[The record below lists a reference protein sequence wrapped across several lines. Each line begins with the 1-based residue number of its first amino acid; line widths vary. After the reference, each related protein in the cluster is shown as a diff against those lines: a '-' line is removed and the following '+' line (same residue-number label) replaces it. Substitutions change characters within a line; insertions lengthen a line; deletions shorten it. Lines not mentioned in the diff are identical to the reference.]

1 LSVGDGITVEDLE
14 HDPYPHYAA
23 LRADEP
29 VSWVPS
35 VGLWLVTR
43 WADVFRVVRE
53 PTVFTAA
60 TEPSTV
66 NRTFGVNMIG
76 SEGPVHRRVRSV
88 VEPAFRVGAVKPY
101 VEEIIRP
108 IAVELIE
115 ALIKDSPGEV
125 ELMDAFATTLSVR
138 TVKTVLGL
146 GDVSDETLKSW
157 FADLAMGA
165 ANFEQDPAK
174 QAVAD
179 AASEA
184 VDEALA
190 PMLHAMRHDD
200 DGSILARMLHTDVDG
215 GHLRHGEIQA
225 NTKVMIVGG
234 MQEPADFVGL
244 AMHSLLSHPD
254 QAAEVCAD
262 PGLVTAAVEEAAR
275 WHSPVGTSTRQ
286 TTEQVD
292 LAGITLPPGALVAAV
307 LSSANR
313 DERHW
318 TEPDRFDVHRDEG
331 HHLAF
336 SAGPHRCIGSSLAI
350 LVAQT
355 ACEEL
360 LTRLPNLRLDPAQ
373 PTEFSGWEF
382 RRPLQLQLRWD
393 A

>member
-1 LSVGDGITVEDLE
+1 LSVGDFITVEDLE

-23 LRADEP
+23 LRAGEP

-43 WADVFRVVRE
+43 WDDVFRVVRE

-88 VEPAFRVGAVKPY
+88 IEPAFRVGAVKPH

-115 ALIKDSPGEV
+115 QLVKLNPGEV
-125 ELMDAFATTLSVR
+125 ELMDGFATTLSVR

-146 GDVSDETLKSW
+146 GEVPDETLKSW

-184 VDEALA
+184 VDAALA
-190 PMLHAMRHDD
+190 PLLASMRHNP
-200 DGSILARMLHTDVDG
+200 DGSILSRMLHTDVDG
-215 GHLRHGEIQA
+215 GHLEPEEIQA

-244 AMHSLLSHPD
+244 AMHALLSHPD

-262 PGLVTAAVEEAAR
+262 PTLVTAAVEEAAR

-286 TTEQVD
+286 TTQQVE
-292 LAGITLPPGALVAAV
+292 LAGVTLPPGALVAAV

-313 DERHW
+313 DESHW
-318 TEPDRFDVHRDEG
+318 TDPDRFNVHRDEG

-336 SAGPHRCIGSSLAI
+336 SAGAHRCIGSSLAI

-360 LTRLPNLRLDPAQ
+360 LARLPKLRLDPDHR
-373 PTEFSGWEF
+373 TEFNGWEF
-382 RRPLQLQLRWD
+382 RRPLALQLRWD